1 MTVVIS
7 PTISLMADQ
16 CASLTDKG
24 ISATFLGSAQSD
36 KTMPSQVLQGK
47 FRIVYTTP
55 ESFFAS
61 QGKPSKL
68 FEELLQKHRV
78 GLIAVD
84 EAHLVLSWQSFRWVF
99 NTAAYCHG
107 YSASWLCLTANLHFQ
122 AFVCLDCEPASHQSW
137 STTYVPDSH
146 SSSKG
151 GGWAVTDAGRQC
163 LGGKVVSKSTKY
175 CTFCEAAKTGRNAGW

>member
-1 MTVVIS
+1 MAKSCGEGSIRRSKLVQPTGSGKSLCFQLPPYVTGKMTAVIS

-36 KTMPSQVLQGK
+36 KTRPSQVLQGK
-47 FRIVYTTP
+47 FRIVYITP

-68 FEELLQKHRV
+68 FEELLQKPRV

-84 EAHLVLSWQSFRWVF
+84 EAHLVLSWQSFR
-99 NTAAYCHG
+99 
-107 YSASWLCLTANLHFQ
+107 
-122 AFVCLDCEPASHQSW
+122 
-137 STTYVPDSH
+137 
-146 SSSKG
+146 
-151 GGWAVTDAGRQC
+151 
-163 LGGKVVSKSTKY
+163 
-175 CTFCEAAKTGRNAGW
+175 

>member
-1 MTVVIS
+1 MVKAALGGRNSLVVQPTGSGKSLCFQLPPYVTGKMTVVIS

-84 EAHLVLSWQSFRWVF
+84 EAHLVLSWQSFR
-99 NTAAYCHG
+99 
-107 YSASWLCLTANLHFQ
+107 
-122 AFVCLDCEPASHQSW
+122 
-137 STTYVPDSH
+137 
-146 SSSKG
+146 
-151 GGWAVTDAGRQC
+151 
-163 LGGKVVSKSTKY
+163 
-175 CTFCEAAKTGRNAGW
+175 